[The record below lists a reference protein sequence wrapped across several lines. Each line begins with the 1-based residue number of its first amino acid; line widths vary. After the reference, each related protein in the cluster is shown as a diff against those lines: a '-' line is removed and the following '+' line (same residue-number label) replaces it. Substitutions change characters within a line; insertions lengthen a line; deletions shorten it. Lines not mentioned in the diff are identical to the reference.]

1 MEHRSVTF
9 QAGCS
14 LSLPASTVGPRS
26 STKQIEKK
34 SEKKLK
40 INFLKKIQTA
50 PRTLHGIPAGN
61 AYSLIAPQCGQA
73 PFDPIFRPQLPQR

>member
-14 LSLPASTVGPRS
+14 LSLPASTVDPRS

-50 PRTLHGIPAGN
+50 PIHCMAFLPAT
-61 AYSLIAPQCGQA
+61 
-73 PFDPIFRPQLPQR
+73 PIR